1 MTTEVILTG
10 KGQVVIPKPLREAL
24 GLHPGDRLV
33 FRRVGEALFVY
44 PLRQLSVGEALEKIP
59 GSEAP
64 FPGFDV
70 ERAAVE
76 EAYVERRK

>member
-10 KGQVVIPKPLREAL
+10 KGQVAIPKPLREAL

-33 FRRVGEALFVY
+33 FRRVGEAL
-44 PLRQLSVGEALEKIP
+44 EKIP

-64 FPGFDV
+64 FPGFEV
-70 ERAAVE
+70 ERTAVE

>member
-24 GLHPGDRLV
+24 ELHPGDRLV

-59 GSEAP
+59 GSEA
-64 FPGFDV
+64 FPNGEVRGQLNED
-70 ERAAVE
+70 
-76 EAYVERRK
+76 